1 MVFTDSWSLARVWL
15 YFRQSGTFVN
25 ILFALLILT
34 YQKIYNNWNIHFDQF
49 RSFDV
54 SSSGVETATLLARA
68 MSHLL
73 NDRQALFKL
82 VIDEYCTS
90 RRASLARAFIDALT
104 VGGPGGTP
112 RPIEWHAHDP
122 QRYVGDMLAW
132 LHQATPSENENI
144 HALLKFCP
152 DNKQDFGKNY
162 SVHFSLDVHVSR

>member
-1 MVFTDSWSLARVWL
+1 MFFEIFFNS
-15 YFRQSGTFVN
+15 
-25 ILFALLILT
+25 
-34 YQKIYNNWNIHFDQF
+34 NIHFYQP

-54 SSSGVETATLLARA
+54 SSSGVETATMLARA

-73 NDRQALFKL
+73 NDRPALFKL
-82 VIDEYCTS
+82 VLDEYCTA

-104 VGGPGGTP
+104 VGGHGGTP

-152 DNKQDFGKNY
+152 DNKQDFGKNGCTHVLIFY
-162 SVHFSLDVHVSR
+162 GFSRFLKINSSYVLDLHLVYCKFT